1 MGSRFPRASALYIKA
16 PTVQANGSSLST
28 LPVIRLKRKE
38 GRRVKSGAPWVF
50 SNEIVMDG
58 AAKGLAPGTLVE
70 LAGDDGAKLGTGYF
84 NAKSL
89 IAVRVL
95 AKPDVDIDTDFF
107 YKKLRHALQLRD
119 RFYDAPFYRLVHAEG
134 DGLPGVV
141 IDRFGD
147 TAVVQIAT
155 AGMERLKDVLLNAL
169 ESAIA
174 PKNVL
179 LRNDVPARALE
190 GLDSYV
196 RTASGDI
203 PRRIAIEENGIRYFA
218 DLLGG
223 QKSGWYY
230 DQRANRAYM
239 AGLAKDARVLDAYC
253 YSGGFGVLA
262 AARGAK
268 EVIGLDSS
276 EAALSLAAEAASA
289 NGVDERCRFV
299 KGDVFEELEQLT
311 ENRERFDMV
320 ICDPPP
326 FVPARKDLEAGA
338 RAYRKLARL
347 AAQLVAP
354 GGFLMLASCSHNI
367 PADRFQMECA
377 AGVSRT
383 RRNAALIHQA
393 GAGPD
398 HPVHPTLP
406 ETAYLKALVYA
417 VSE

>member
-1 MGSRFPRASALYIKA
+1 M
-16 PTVQANGSSLST
+16 
-28 LPVIRLKRKE
+28 
-38 GRRVKSGAPWVF
+38 KSGAPWVF

-58 AAKGLAPGTLVE
+58 AAKGLQPGALVA
-70 LAGDDGAKLGTGYF
+70 LAGDDGTTLGTGYF
-84 NAKSL
+84 NPKSL

-95 AKPDVDIDTDFF
+95 AKPATGIDADFF
-107 YKKLRHALQLRD
+107 SQKLRHALRLRD
-119 RFYDAPFYRLVHAEG
+119 HFYAAPFYRLVHAEG

-155 AGMERLKDVLLNAL
+155 AGMEQLKDVLLNAL
-169 ESAIA
+169 ETTIA

-179 LRNDVPARALE
+179 LRNDVPSRTLE
-190 GLDSYV
+190 GLDAYV
-196 RTASGDI
+196 RSVSGDI
-203 PRRIAIEENGIRYFA
+203 PRRVQLEENGAIYFA

-239 AGLAKDARVLDAYC
+239 ADLARDARVLDAYC
-253 YSGGFGVLA
+253 YTGGFGVLA
-262 AARGAK
+262 ALRGAK
-268 EVIGLDSS
+268 QVVGLDSS
-276 EAALSLAAEAASA
+276 EAALSLAADAAAA
-289 NGVDERCRFV
+289 NGVGEVCRFV
-299 KGDVFEELEQLT
+299 KCDVFEQLERLAQSQ
-311 ENRERFDMV
+311 ERFDVV

-326 FVPARKDLEAGA
+326 FVPARKDLEPGA

-354 GGFLMLASCSHNI
+354 GGFLFLASCSHNM
-367 PADRFQMECA
+367 PAERFAAECA
-377 AGVSRT
+377 AGISRA
-383 RRNAALIHQA
+383 RRNAALVHEA

-398 HPVHPTLP
+398 HPVHPMLP

-417 VSE
+417 VGE